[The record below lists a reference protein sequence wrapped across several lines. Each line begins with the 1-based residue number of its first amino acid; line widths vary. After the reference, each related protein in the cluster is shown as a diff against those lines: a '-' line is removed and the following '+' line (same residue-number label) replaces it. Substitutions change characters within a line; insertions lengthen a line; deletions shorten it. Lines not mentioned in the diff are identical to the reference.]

1 MVKLYKQQLSMV
13 ETTNNSP
20 PIITISDNAGTGS
33 GAVIVPTMSAG
44 SITVLKVIN
53 QGINYSDLGVTLSI
67 EEPGSGDILLPTVTK
82 WNLLNNFDDTQIG
95 SYYEERTGII
105 FIR

>member
-1 MVKLYKQQLSMV
+1 MVKGSSATGFVTVSNGKIIQATVINGGNNY
-13 ETTNNSP
+13 NSP
-20 PIITISDNAGTGS
+20 PMVSINDNAGTGS

-82 WNLLNNFDDTQIG
+82 CYCW
-95 SYYEERTGII
+95 
-105 FIR
+105 